1 MAPCRCGQSP
11 HKKGVI
17 FIKKTLLFVLFGA
30 VLITGAFYFD
40 YLYNRKSYNV
50 DFYMVSDTEIQNIAE
65 FRGILSKNG
74 NLKIL
79 TGVIPNYKAEN
90 FEMGDYSKVTYG
102 EKNYDGNIYSLTP
115 IYNDL
120 YEVKISVITNEEITG
135 EARAKIL
142 GRMIQNIKIVP
153 YSCIFTDETGSDA
166 VMLENMGYAVKRKV
180 KLGKINNETG
190 TEVDTGI
197 FLEEKLIINPNNI
210 KTGDKV
216 N

>member
-1 MAPCRCGQSP
+1 M
-11 HKKGVI
+11 I
-17 FIKKTLLFVLFGA
+17 IIKKTFIFIFFGLLLIFG
-30 VLITGAFYFD
+30 TFYFD
-40 YLYNRKSYNV
+40 YLYNQKSYNV
-50 DFYMVSDTEIQNIAE
+50 DFHTVTDTDIQNIAE
-65 FRGILSKNG
+65 FRGVINKNDK
-74 NLKIL
+74 NIKLL

-90 FEMGDYSKVTYG
+90 FEIGDYAKITF
-102 EKNYDGNIYSLTP
+102 ENKEYDGNIYSMTP

-120 YEVKISVITNEEITG
+120 YETKISIMTKDDISG
-135 EARAKIL
+135 EGRAKIL
-142 GRMIQNIKIVP
+142 GKMLENIKIIP

-190 TEVDTGI
+190 TQVNSGI
-197 FLEEKLIINPNNI
+197 FLEEKLIINPHKV